1 MKQIFTVELKS
12 LDEYELEKAKREI
25 YNVATEMGF
34 LYCPDAPVIKS
45 QKDGKAFLDWAFYT
59 SLDEAFEEMASVGV

>member
-12 LDEYELEKAKREI
+12 LLEHDQESAKREI

-34 LYCPDAPVIKS
+34 PYCPDAPVIKS
-45 QKDGKAFLDWAFYT
+45 QKDGKLFMDWAFYT
-59 SLDEAFEEMASVGV
+59 SLEQAFEDMASVGL